1 MKLAC
6 SAASYFFL
14 GINWGQEK
22 LKCNLQ
28 GSLKNACECPED
40 VWREMNE
47 TGDAVLLHN
56 VTTEVQTQCPV
67 LLTPL
72 KGHFTVKRS
81 SEKGDNND

>member
-14 GINWGQEK
+14 GINRGQEK

-28 GSLKNACECPED
+28 GSLQNVCECPEN
-40 VWREMNE
+40 VWTEMNE
-47 TGDAVLLHN
+47 TGDTALLRD
-56 VTTEVQTQCPV
+56 VTPKIQMQCPV

-72 KGHFTVKRS
+72 IL
-81 SEKGDNND
+81 